1 MQIPKIIPNVITSKI
16 GRQILIAQKN
26 SPRLLFVG
34 GLVGS
39 VTSTVLACKATLG
52 LHAVLDDLEYEVRAV
67 KTDLKDTEGYRK
79 DLAFVYAKGAYNIT
93 KLYAPAVG
101 LGVVSV
107 SALTGSHVVLT
118 RRNTAVTAAYAAT
131 QKAFDDYRER
141 VKAELGEDAELRIKR
156 AIVVED
162 TIGED
167 GKKTKVDTTN
177 PYNMSMYA
185 RCFDESSRNWQK
197 NPELNRIFVQAQ
209 QEYANHLLH
218 ARGHV
223 FLNEIYDNL
232 GLMRSKA
239 GQSVGWAL
247 GHGGDNYIDFG
258 IFEARNADFVNGWE
272 RSIWLDFNVDGVV
285 LDLI

>member
-1 MQIPKIIPNVITSKI
+1 MHIPKIIPASITSKVF
-16 GRQILIAQKN
+16 RQILIAQKH

-39 VTSTVLACKATLG
+39 VASTVLACKATLG
-52 LHAVLDDLEYEVRAV
+52 LHQVLDDLEYEVRGV
-67 KTDLKDTEGYRK
+67 KTDLNNAEGYRR
-79 DLAFVYAKGAYNIT
+79 DLAYVYAKGAYNIT

-131 QKAFDDYRER
+131 QKAFDEYRLR
-141 VKAELGEDAELRIKR
+141 VKDALGEEKERDIRHSITLQETVDEK
-156 AIVVED
+156 
-162 TIGED
+162 
-167 GKKTKVDTTN
+167 GKKVKVNVADPTTW
-177 PYNMSMYA
+177 SMYA
-185 RCFDESSRNWQK
+185 VFFDEYSRNWQK
-197 NPELNRIFVQAQ
+197 NPELNRVYIQAQ

-223 FLNEIYDNL
+223 FLNEVYDML
-232 GLMRSKA
+232 GVPRRKA
-239 GQSVGWAL
+239 GQVVGWAL
-247 GHGGDNYIDFG
+247 GNGGDNFIDFG

-272 RSIWLDFNVDGVV
+272 RSILLDFNVDGMIH
-285 LDLI
+285 DLI